1 MISDETTLFLA
12 MTACGLAVSV
22 LYDFMRAIR
31 GALKSGAAVTAVTDV
46 IFAFV
51 SFAAASLCV
60 LNFGNGRL
68 RIYEVIGL
76 LLGAVGYFAALSGA
90 VYKFFLF
97 CVKKIL
103 KITIFI
109 FKILLTP
116 LLFLYKI
123 LIVPIKKYAESII
136 QRSRNSDAKQNKKSG
151 HKIRKHSQERSG
163 NRVFRGAGGHNAFKR
178 RYAVSET
185 RRTKKRNSRLKRPD
199 RL

>member
-1 MISDETTLFLA
+1 MISDETALFLA

-22 LYDFMRAIR
+22 LYDFMRAVR
-31 GALKSGAAVTAVTDV
+31 GAVKSGAAVTAVTDV

-51 SFAAASLCV
+51 SFAAASWCV
-60 LNFGNGRL
+60 LSFGNGRL

-76 LLGAVGYFAALSGA
+76 LLGAVFYFAAFSGV

-123 LIVPIKKYAESII
+123 LRVPIKKCAESIKR
-136 QRSRNSDAKQNKKSG
+136 RSRNSNAEQTEKSG
-151 HKIRKHSQERSG
+151 SKIYKRSQKGSY
-163 NRVFRGAGGHNAFKR
+163 NRPRRGIGGFNAFKR
-178 RYAVSET
+178 RHAVSEA
-185 RRTKKRNSRLKRPD
+185 RRAEKGNSGIKQQN
-199 RL
+199 